1 MGHVERPVQIEL
13 VCSPAPRTVETLRLT
28 LAAGSTLADAMRASG
43 LFEGPPPDGLA
54 FGIWGRRQ
62 PLSTALRDGD
72 RVEIYRALT
81 VDPKEARR
89 LRYKGQ
95 PARKQKE
102 KRPARAGRS

>member
-1 MGHVERPVQIEL
+1 MDRAEGLLRIE
-13 VCSPAPRTVETLRLT
+13 VVFSPAARAAPTRQLT
-28 LAAGSTLADAMRASG
+28 LAAGSTLADAVRASG
-43 LFEGPPPDGLA
+43 LFGDASPEGLA

-62 PLSTALRDGD
+62 PLSAVLRDRD

-95 PARKQKE
+95 PDRKRKE

>member
-1 MGHVERPVQIEL
+1 MGRAEDSLRVEL
-13 VCSPAPRTVETLRLT
+13 AYSPAARTVQTRLLT
-28 LAAGSTLADAMRASG
+28 LPAGSTLADALRVSG
-43 LFEGPPPDGLA
+43 LFGAEAPEGLA

-62 PLSTALRDGD
+62 PVSAVLRDGD
-72 RVEIYRALT
+72 RVEVYRPLT

-95 PARKQKE
+95 PDRRRKE